1 MHSIFKFLSK
11 NIISIIAVV
20 YCVVYLVV
28 TAPNLQTAFAIA
40 CAIYILLGGAIL
52 SVLLSRKIIYEKEPV
67 ISSLSGLWV
76 PVALFIV
83 SGIGLFMVKG
93 WSFLSAFLLGDLI
106 FAGFFAIVFLL
117 KRHFGKRN

>member
-40 CAIYILLGGAIL
+40 CAIYIAWRSHTICITEQKDYL
-52 SVLLSRKIIYEKEPV
+52 
-67 ISSLSGLWV
+67 
-76 PVALFIV
+76 
-83 SGIGLFMVKG
+83 
-93 WSFLSAFLLGDLI
+93 
-106 FAGFFAIVFLL
+106 
-117 KRHFGKRN
+117 